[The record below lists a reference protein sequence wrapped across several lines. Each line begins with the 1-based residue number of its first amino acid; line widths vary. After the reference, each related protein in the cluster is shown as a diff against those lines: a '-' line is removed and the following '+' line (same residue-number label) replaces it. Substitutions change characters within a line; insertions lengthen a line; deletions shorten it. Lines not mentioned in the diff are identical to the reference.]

1 MKENIN
7 MSLEEVL
14 SKYIEGFKKIE
25 EEEAFSIEK
34 KQEEKSNLEELTITE
49 LDSLSLCDLNERTE
63 VFFKNF
69 HEFNFEDNFRETFE
83 EAKERLLDVLNNRL
97 SKTEI
102 FTGISS
108 ISENIRF
115 RNIIRDYEDGVIQMP
130 RFQRKYI
137 WDKKRAS
144 ELISS
149 LIYGIPIP
157 PIYSYEIEGVE
168 GIRNIIDGQQRL
180 TSLLFFYY
188 KAFPRSLSNRLS
200 YNQNLFGLLKKRK
213 ELIDNLNKKM
223 EEKKNNEDR
232 NKQVQEKIK
241 EIQKE
246 IFILEKE
253 VKNIYKIELDVDF
266 SLRSSDGKI
275 YDLSKVNEQ
284 VMSTILNRNVN
295 IITIKSENKTAMAHI
310 FNVYNTGG
318 IRLTE
323 NEIRKAIFAENELY
337 KNIMYISNPN
347 LYQSYIEEDKLNIE
361 DYKLK
366 AKILGKIIGNK
377 DTENALFK
385 ILSYNFNLQFDYL
398 FEGKYQKDKNKINY
412 IINKEDN
419 SIINSSEELINIL
432 NTKINYA
439 KSKIYSIIDEYANYV
454 SENKNFSIEENLKL
468 DNFIK
473 IIENSPELNNKN
485 QYNIKNITC
494 IYVLLDY
501 YGKLQEYNENIEL
514 KEKYFEYEN
523 KSNYKTLEKERFL
536 HYAKLLKEEGVL

>member
-7 MSLEEVL
+7 ISLEKVL
-14 SKYIEGFKKIE
+14 SEYIEGFKKIE
-25 EEEAFSIEK
+25 KEEAFSIEK
-34 KQEEKSNLEELTITE
+34 KQEEKVNLENLTITK
-49 LDSLSLCDLNERTE
+49 LDSLSLCDLNERVE
-63 VFFKNF
+63 VFLKELYEVKFD
-69 HEFNFEDNFRETFE
+69 EAE
-83 EAKERLLDVLNNRL
+83 EVGERLLDILNNRL
-97 SKTEI
+97 TKTEI
-102 FTGISS
+102 FTDISS

-157 PIYSYEIEGVE
+157 PIYSYEIEGEE

-200 YNQNLFGLLKKRK
+200 YNQNLFGLLKRRK
-213 ELIDNLNKKM
+213 ELKDKLNKQS
-223 EEKKNNEDR
+223 EERKNNQDK
-232 NKQVQEKIK
+232 NKQTQEKTK

-246 IFILEKE
+246 ISLLEKE

-337 KNIMYISNPN
+337 KKIMYISNSN
-347 LYQSYIEEDKLNIE
+347 LYQSYIEEDRLNVE
-361 DYKLK
+361 DYKSK

-377 DTENALFK
+377 DMENALFK
-385 ILSYNFNLQFDYL
+385 ILSYNFNLQFDYSV
-398 FEGKYQKDKNKINY
+398 EGKYQKDKNKISE
-412 IINKEDN
+412 IINKN
-419 SIINSSEELINIL
+419 SYSIINLNEELINIL

-439 KSKIYSIIDEYANYV
+439 KSKIYSIIDEYANYI
-454 SENKNFSIEENLKL
+454 SENKNFSIEENFKL
-468 DNFIK
+468 ENFIK
-473 IIENSPELNNKN
+473 IIENSSELNNKN
-485 QYNIKNITC
+485 QYNIKNIIC

-501 YGKLQEYNENIEL
+501 YGKLQGYNENIKL

-523 KSNYKTLEKERFL
+523 NSSYKTLEKERFL

>member
-1 MKENIN
+1 
-7 MSLEEVL
+7 
-14 SKYIEGFKKIE
+14 
-25 EEEAFSIEK
+25 
-34 KQEEKSNLEELTITE
+34 
-49 LDSLSLCDLNERTE
+49 
-63 VFFKNF
+63 
-69 HEFNFEDNFRETFE
+69 
-83 EAKERLLDVLNNRL
+83 
-97 SKTEI
+97 
-102 FTGISS
+102 
-108 ISENIRF
+108 
-115 RNIIRDYEDGVIQMP
+115 MP

-157 PIYSYEIEGVE
+157 PIYSYEIEGEE

-200 YNQNLFGLLKKRK
+200 YNQNLFGLLKRRK
-213 ELIDNLNKKM
+213 ELKDKLNKQS
-223 EEKKNNEDR
+223 EENK
-232 NKQVQEKIK
+232 NKQTQEKTK

-246 IFILEKE
+246 ISLLEKE

-337 KNIMYISNPN
+337 KKIMYISNSN
-347 LYQSYIEEDKLNIE
+347 LYQSYIEEDRLNVE
-361 DYKLK
+361 DYKSK

-377 DTENALFK
+377 DMENALFK
-385 ILSYNFNLQFDYL
+385 ILSYNFNLQFDYSV
-398 FEGKYQKDKNKINY
+398 EGKYQKDKNKISE
-412 IINKEDN
+412 IINKN
-419 SIINSSEELINIL
+419 SYSIINLNEELINIL

-439 KSKIYSIIDEYANYV
+439 KSKIYSIIDEYTNYI
-454 SENKNFSIEENLKL
+454 SENKNFSIEENFKL
-468 DNFIK
+468 ENFIK
-473 IIENSPELNNKN
+473 IIENSSELNNKN
-485 QYNIKNITC
+485 QYNIKNIIC

-501 YGKLQEYNENIEL
+501 YGKLQGYNENIKL

-523 KSNYKTLEKERFL
+523 NSSYKTLEKERFL